1 METYDTTCGDDNLID
16 DGAVESSLAESSIG
30 SQPEFNLSESE
41 DDEDENIPPQSVKDE
56 TAFLLGLETSESEE
70 SISPKK
76 SVLRERVR
84 MDTTVNHPKRV
95 VSKYC
100 TRVG

>member
-1 METYDTTCGDDNLID
+1 M
-16 DGAVESSLAESSIG
+16 ESSLAESSIG

-41 DDEDENIPPQSVKDE
+41 EDDDEENIPPRDSQKSVKDE
-56 TAFLLGLETSESEE
+56 TAFLLGLDTSESEE
-70 SISPKK
+70 SVSPKK

-95 VSKYC
+95 VSSFS
-100 TRVG
+100 G

>member
-1 METYDTTCGDDNLID
+1 M
-16 DGAVESSLAESSIG
+16 AESSIG

-41 DDEDENIPPQSVKDE
+41 EDDDEENIPPQSVKDE

-70 SISPKK
+70 SVSPKK

-95 VSKYC
+95 VS
-100 TRVG
+100 TNN